1 MFERHYVKTIVDR
14 ISEANNPLM
23 QVVVGPRQTGKSTML
38 GQALAKI
45 DTEQFFISADD
56 AIVPSEEWLQVEW
69 QQARNATRSGSH
81 PVVLVVD
88 EIQKVPHW
96 SLVVKSLYDADR
108 RNDMPVRVVLSG
120 SSSLLLHKG
129 LEDSLMGRFEL
140 IHSPHWSYSVS
151 RLTITFITAATLAQR
166 DLRATMLA
174 GFRIF
179 VKRLLSQRFRKTFWP
194 LKIFASRRS

>member
-1 MFERHYVKTIVDR
+1 MSKNTQYDKNAGSGMFERHYVKTIVDR

-69 QQARNATRSGSH
+69 QQARNATRSGSR

-140 IHSPHWSYSVS
+140 IHSPHWSYSEC
-151 RLTITFITAATLAQR
+151 FQAF
-166 DLRATMLA
+166 
-174 GFRIF
+174 GFSF
-179 VKRLLSQRFRKTFWP
+179 DDYLYYGG
-194 LKIFASRRS
+194 